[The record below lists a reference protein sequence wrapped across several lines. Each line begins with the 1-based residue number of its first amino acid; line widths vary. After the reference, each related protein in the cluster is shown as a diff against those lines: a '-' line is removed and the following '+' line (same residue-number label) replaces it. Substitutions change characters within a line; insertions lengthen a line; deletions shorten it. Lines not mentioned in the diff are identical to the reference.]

1 MKKYLSKQSFV
12 CFCIIFTRVL
22 TFIYL
27 IIIIETNIVTNII
40 MKTLYRDYLDSF
52 LLFFSHHYKGSFDF
66 FTLVFPW
73 FPIFLLYLFPVIF
86 IFHKTFRPLG
96 LGNTMR
102 LLKECP
108 SIFLFSIHTNMI
120 FVFDPNT
127 TENKPGMKSTASALQ
142 LGRQEPEK
150 TTDEKSL
157 PYKEGNLDKDQ
168 GWPIQSEL

>member
-1 MKKYLSKQSFV
+1 
-12 CFCIIFTRVL
+12 
-22 TFIYL
+22 
-27 IIIIETNIVTNII
+27 

-86 IFHKTFRPLG
+86 IFHKTFRPMG
-96 LGNTMR
+96 LENTMR

-127 TENKPGMKSTASALQ
+127 TENKPGMQSTASALQ

-157 PYKEGNLDKDQ
+157 PYKGGNLDKDQ